1 MRKYKMVSALAEET
15 AKEVVRNEENWMRYL
30 NTASRFYKYPFKE
43 QLLIYAQRPDA
54 TACASIEIW
63 NQKMHCWVNRGAKG
77 IALLDEETHSGLKY
91 VFDIS
96 DVHKARRI
104 GRFPNEW
111 KMRDEHIDTVMK
123 RLERI
128 YGETDK
134 DSGFIGRIREI
145 AGRMASDYAG
155 EIAANIQYSVKGSFL
170 EDLDDLNLEVRIRE
184 TLADSITYM
193 VLKGCGLDEKEIA
206 EEASFPYIHDFN
218 TIGVL
223 SHLGENVAEMS
234 KAMLLEVGRAVRNYD
249 RQNSHQKGL
258 ANDSETRYNALKRE
272 SDAQDEQSIEQTGK
286 DGERGKNDEIRLRT
300 ERGLPD
306 TDVTDGQTAGGNT
319 DEVRSHEGEI
329 SQGTLEGSPHGTVT
343 GRETERTS
351 DDDTGAGGGENGV
364 TDRADE
370 TEPGSDGTAQRGRSD
385 ALGSQNEQYQTGS
398 GGDRAD
404 GTDLQLNT
412 GEGYHQLSLF
422 PSFEEQVGTVAAAEA
437 SMQYT
442 MPAAFSLPQEQL
454 EAILRSGG
462 GRNNSRAK
470 MQRKWWIS

>member
-1 MRKYKMVSALAEET
+1 MRKYKMVSTLAEET
-15 AKEVVRNEENWMRYL
+15 SKEVVRNEENWMRYL

-43 QLLIYAQRPDA
+43 PLLIYAQRPDA
-54 TACASIEIW
+54 TACSSIEIW
-63 NQKMHCWVNRGAKG
+63 NQKMHCWVNKGAKG
-77 IALLDEETHSGLKY
+77 IALLDEKTPSGLKY

-128 YGETDK
+128 YGEKDK
-134 DSGFIGRIREI
+134 NSGFTERIREI

-170 EDLDDLNLEVRIRE
+170 ENLDDLNLEVRIRE

-206 EEASFPYIHDFN
+206 EEISFPYIHEFN
-218 TIGVL
+218 TMGVL
-223 SHLGENVAEMS
+223 AHLGENVAEMS
-234 KAMLLEVGRAVRNYD
+234 KSMLLEVGRAVRNYD
-249 RQNSHQKGL
+249 RQNSYQKGL
-258 ANDSETRYNALKRE
+258 ANASETRYNALKRE
-272 SDAQDEQSIEQTGK
+272 SDTQDEQSIEHTGK

-306 TDVTDGQTAGGNT
+306 TDVTGGQTAGGNT

-329 SQGTLEGSPHGTVT
+329 PEGTQERSPHSTVT

-351 DDDTGAGGGENGV
+351 VDDTGTGRGENGV
-364 TDRADE
+364 PDRADE
-370 TEPGSDGTAQRGRSD
+370 TESGRDGTAQRGRSD
-385 ALGSQNEQYQTGS
+385 ALGSQDEQHQIGG

-404 GTDLQLNT
+404 RADLQLNT
-412 GEGYHQLSLF
+412 GEGYQQLSLF
-422 PSFEEQVGTVAAAEA
+422 PSFEEQVGTIAAAEA

-442 MPAAFSLPQEQL
+442 MPAAFSLPCVQ
-454 EAILRSGG
+454 RSWTTLAGV
-462 GRNNSRAK
+462 SPVTVIA
-470 MQRKWWIS
+470 SEPCS